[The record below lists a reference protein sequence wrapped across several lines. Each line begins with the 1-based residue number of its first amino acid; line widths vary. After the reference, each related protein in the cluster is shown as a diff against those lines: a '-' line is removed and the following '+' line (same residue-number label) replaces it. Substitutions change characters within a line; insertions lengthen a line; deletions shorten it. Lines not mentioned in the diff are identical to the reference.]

1 LPITPLLIP
10 EIATGAAP
18 ELDELRE
25 AARVAVEWADPQA
38 VLVPDIPVN
47 SPDWS
52 LDGFGLTVGTGT
64 PVGLAEG
71 IARWLLAGRAAE
83 AVGPSA
89 DLSGFT
95 GVLVMGDGSSSR
107 TEKAPGHLH
116 PDAVPFDEKVLAAL
130 GDGDAA
136 ALADLDDV
144 GVGASGVPAW
154 QPLGRAVE
162 SVSAAN
168 IDHMADPYGVL
179 YVVARWTVRWAV
191 RA

>member
-1 LPITPLLIP
+1 MPITPLLIP

-83 AVGPSA
+83 VVGPSA

-130 GDGDAA
+130 GDGDVA
-136 ALADLDDV
+136 ALAGLDDV

-154 QPLGRAVE
+154 QPLGRAV
-162 SVSAAN
+162 
-168 IDHMADPYGVL
+168 GVGQCGEH
-179 YVVARWTVRWAV
+179 RPRGPTVRSPL
-191 RA
+191 RGR